1 MHSLW
6 AAPAEEGR
14 GPFIPAYVGAAWS
27 PLSQQ
32 PQAPRGAVSPVCW
45 DALPETLSQDHFPVG
60 EPAHFLS
67 DNYESRPPFSF
78 FPSFPSSRPPPP
90 SILPTSCWQSALWV
104 VSGHT
109 SDLEL
114 SPCSSGAD
122 GDQPGARRP
131 RPSLGQC
138 RPMVTAGLLGP
149 GCSTGRG
156 AVGLAFHP
164 VLRSCPSLVSAS
176 PAARKIL
183 LSPRCS

>member
-78 FPSFPSSRPPPP
+78 FPSFPSTRPPPP
-90 SILPTSCWQSALWV
+90 VSYPLPVGRVPCGLSV
-104 VSGHT
+104 VT
-109 SDLEL
+109 LVTL
-114 SPCSSGAD
+114 NSPLAV
-122 GDQPGARRP
+122 
-131 RPSLGQC
+131 LGQTEIS
-138 RPMVTAGLLGP
+138 PGLG
-149 GCSTGRG
+149 
-156 AVGLAFHP
+156 GLAP
-164 VLRSCPSLVSAS
+164 VLGSAGQWSLQVSWGQVVPRAAGPWAS
-176 PAARKIL
+176 PFT
-183 LSPRCS
+183 LSFVPAPP